1 MVAGSLPAVAFLS
14 CLRGSEQP
22 TVVPQACAKF
32 LSCLRGSEQKSRQ
45 GLAPGSFLSCLRGS
59 ELVGLL
65 TVRYR
70 VFLSCLRGSEHDLSR
85 QRLKDKFLSCLR
97 GSEPGKESCSPL
109 INRHK
114 YLPRRSDQNLSAA
127 HNYLILTATVRGE
140 RKGSVEIRDSGRFAD
155 SIAIERAANGLRD

>member
-1 MVAGSLPAVAFLS
+1 MPVAPVHH
-14 CLRGSEQP
+14 R
-22 TVVPQACAKF
+22 
-32 LSCLRGSEQKSRQ
+32 R
-45 GLAPGSFLSCLRGS
+45 
-59 ELVGLL
+59 
-65 TVRYR
+65 
-70 VFLSCLRGSEHDLSR
+70 FLSCLRGSEHQSESTACEGR
-85 QRLKDKFLSCLR
+85 FLSCLR